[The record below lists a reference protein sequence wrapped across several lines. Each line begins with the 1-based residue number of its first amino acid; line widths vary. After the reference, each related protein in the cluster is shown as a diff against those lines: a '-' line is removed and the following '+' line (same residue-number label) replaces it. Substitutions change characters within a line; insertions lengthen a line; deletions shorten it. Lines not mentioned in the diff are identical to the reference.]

1 MNGERKFIYEI
12 KDQSVDDTE
21 RFIIEGDINPD
32 EINELIFYLQY
43 EFHKELEEATL
54 IPFDIENIL
63 TKYYGFN
70 QVYDLGDSKIDL
82 TIDLIDNVNEY
93 LNEDSI
99 KRVVSKKELFYREG
113 IKEEFKDLVM
123 EIVFSNPGVFN
134 KKFLDLQII
143 KDNQVYFP
151 VPRRIIEEVQIAS
164 KE

>member
-1 MNGERKFIYEI
+1 MKGEGKFIYEI
-12 KDQSVDDTE
+12 KDQSVEDTE
-21 RFIIEGDINPD
+21 RFIIEGDINPN

-63 TKYYGFN
+63 TKYYGFI
-70 QVYDLGDSKIDL
+70 QVHDLDESKIDL

-99 KRVVSKKELFYREG
+99 RRVVSKKELFYREG
-113 IKEEFKDLVM
+113 IEEEFKDLVM

-134 KKFLDLQII
+134 KKFLELQII

-151 VPRRIIEEVQIAS
+151 VPKRIVEEVQNAS
-164 KE
+164 EE